1 MADPV
6 LTWTAVQE
14 EHVLETGYID
24 KVHWDCSGTDGTY
37 SARAYGDVPL
47 EQPSDLVPYAE
58 FNKQATLVAAVKDKL
73 GAELIQQYEDAVKL
87 AISEQKTPT
96 RGGGGVPA

>member
-58 FNKQATLVAAVKDKL
+58 FNMLSSLLSQNRKL
-73 GAELIQQYEDAVKL
+73 LL
-87 AISEQKTPT
+87 
-96 RGGGGVPA
+96 GVVVEFLLNSRLLY